1 MVNPRIINHVKLLK
15 LLFVFAMI
23 RKEDDNEQIL
33 LDLIKN
39 NDHQAMHTL
48 YCRYVRYLSAICSR
62 YISLEDDI
70 KDVLQDSFLKIF
82 SSISSFNYRGSGSV
96 KGWMAKIVL
105 NETLKF
111 VKRNYHFNFTEL
123 SNEELDIP
131 DEMPSSENIPLPVI
145 HQFIREL
152 PDGYRAIFNLYVIE
166 EKSHKEIAKLLGIKE
181 STSASQ
187 LHRAKALLAKK
198 IKNYLKPKY
207 ISI

>member
-1 MVNPRIINHVKLLK
+1 
-15 LLFVFAMI
+15 MI